1 MRKPLAEKEPLNNG
15 LPGSAAGGVDRE
27 RERKR
32 EKSVLSIPGSQD
44 SMEISFHVGGREGQI
59 KRERDINGHLE
70 TRGGID
76 EIRKIFYPLNFRFVH
91 ANENIIRRI
100 IVVLFLFFFF
110 SLLSKSDA

>member
-70 TRGGID
+70 TRGEESTRYEKFFTLSIFDSSTRTKILFD
-76 EIRKIFYPLNFRFVH
+76 E
-91 ANENIIRRI
+91 
-100 IVVLFLFFFF
+100 
-110 SLLSKSDA
+110 